1 MFYGYYLFHL
11 MTMHQNYEVDII
23 IVHLTDKKIVRLIK
37 QPRSHSPETTEV
49 AYRRTKA
56 IGL

>member
-1 MFYGYYLFHL
+1 
-11 MTMHQNYEVDII
+11 MHQNYEVDII

-37 QPRSHSPETTEV
+37 QLRSHSPEITEV
-49 AYRRTKA
+49 AYRQTKA